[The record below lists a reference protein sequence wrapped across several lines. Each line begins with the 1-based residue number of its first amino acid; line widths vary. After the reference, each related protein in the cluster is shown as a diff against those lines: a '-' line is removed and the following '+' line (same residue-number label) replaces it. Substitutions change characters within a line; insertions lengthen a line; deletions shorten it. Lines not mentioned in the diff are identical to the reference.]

1 MERAELASL
10 LATTGCAEQ
19 HGGFTFLIDPHWS
32 AAQRA
37 AFAEI
42 SSTLPAPSSTLPAP
56 RSTLTQGWLC
66 IPTGGSSGGLK
77 FARHDEATLGAAARG
92 FAEHFGLSPVN
103 SIDVLPPWHVSG
115 LMARVRSAVTGGRHL
130 PWPWKDLEQGSF
142 PPISASDQ
150 WTLSLVPTQLH
161 RLLAQPQAVAWLRQL
176 ALIPLGGGPVW
187 PALAEAARAA
197 AIPVVQCYGM
207 TETAAMV
214 CAQRPAEFAAGD
226 DSSGRMLPHARI
238 EIDAADGAIQVAGP
252 SVMRGY
258 FGDATDDASF
268 VTADRGYLDEAGRL
282 HVQGRRDDVVIT
294 GGEKVNLRAVADVL
308 RGLQL
313 FDDLALVALP
323 DAEWGEI
330 IVACHTGSAEA
341 VSDQVIN
348 RHLSRHQR
356 PKHWL
361 AFAPADWPRNAQGKL
376 NRAVLQA
383 AASARIHPGR

>member
-1 MERAELASL
+1 
-10 LATTGCAEQ
+10 
-19 HGGFTFLIDPHWS
+19 
-32 AAQRA
+32 
-37 AFAEI
+37 
-42 SSTLPAPSSTLPAP
+42 
-56 RSTLTQGWLC
+56 
-66 IPTGGSSGGLK
+66 
-77 FARHDEATLGAAARG
+77 
-92 FAEHFGLSPVN
+92 
-103 SIDVLPPWHVSG
+103 
-115 LMARVRSAVTGGRHL
+115 
-130 PWPWKDLEQGSF
+130 
-142 PPISASDQ
+142 
-150 WTLSLVPTQLH
+150 
-161 RLLAQPQAVAWLRQL
+161 
-176 ALIPLGGGPVW
+176 
-187 PALAEAARAA
+187 
-197 AIPVVQCYGM
+197 
-207 TETAAMV
+207 
-214 CAQRPAEFAAGD
+214 
-226 DSSGRMLPHARI
+226 LPHARI

-268 VTADRGYLDEAGRL
+268 MTADRGYLDEAGRL